1 MLLLLFLGHG
11 RNGQQ
16 VGIQKTELASEIAA
30 TIADEKF
37 WDKVDNILK
46 ITEPIYKMIKFAD
59 GEGQKMW
66 EVYERMDCMIGKSMM
81 LE

>member
-1 MLLLLFLGHG
+1 M
-11 RNGQQ
+11 
-16 VGIQKTELASEIAA
+16 GIQKTELASEIAA

-59 GEGQKMW
+59 GEGQKM
-66 EVYERMDCMIGKSMM
+66 
-81 LE
+81 